1 MIYFDNAATTLQ
13 KPPCVAQ
20 AVLEAM
26 TTFGNPGR
34 GVHEPAMA
42 ASRAVYEARCAL
54 AQLFHAE
61 NPARIA
67 FTANATQ
74 ALNIAIKGILNPG
87 DHVITTAMEHNSVL
101 RPLYELEGQ
110 RAALTIL
117 PADRQGRID
126 YGGFEAAI
134 RDNTRAIV
142 CTHGS
147 NLTGNLLD
155 IGRIG
160 AIAKRYG
167 LLFVVDAS
175 QTAGVFPIDVQEMNI
190 DILCFT
196 GHKGLLGP
204 QGTAGLYVREGVT
217 VRPLL
222 TGGSGV
228 QSHSKTHPSQMPT
241 ALEAGTLNAHGL
253 AGLNAGVRYLLERG
267 IGTLRQKE
275 LDFTWAFYEGVKKIP
290 GITVYGDF
298 SARERCPI
306 VSLNVRDYD
315 SAQVSDALF
324 SEFGIATRP
333 GAHCAPLLHDALGT
347 GQRGAVR
354 FSFSHYNTME
364 QINTAIA
371 ALREIAQEEEIWKK
385 W

>member
-110 RAALTIL
+110 GAALTIL

-175 QTAGVFPIDVQEMNI
+175 QTAGVFPIDVKEMNI

-204 QGTAGLYVREGVT
+204 QGTGGLYVREDVT

-324 SEFGIATRP
+324 STFGIATRP

>member
-175 QTAGVFPIDVQEMNI
+175 QTAGVVPIDVGKMNI

-204 QGTAGLYVREGVT
+204 QGTGGLYVREGVT

-324 SEFGIATRP
+324 STFGIATRP

>member
-13 KPPCVAQ
+13 KPECVLR
-20 AVLEAM
+20 AVIEAM
-26 TTFGNPGR
+26 GTFGNPGR
-34 GVHEPAMA
+34 GVHEPALA
-42 ASRAVYEARCAL
+42 ASRAVYETRCAL
-54 AQLFHAE
+54 AQLFHGE
-61 NPARIA
+61 NPANIA
-67 FTANATQ
+67 FTANATA
-74 ALNIAIKGILNPG
+74 ALNTAIKGILNPG

-101 RPLYELEGQ
+101 RPLYELEDRG
-110 RAALTIL
+110 AELTIL
-117 PADRQGRID
+117 PADDRGRID
-126 YGGFEAAI
+126 YNAFSAAI

-155 IGRIG
+155 IGKIG
-160 AIAKRYG
+160 TIAKAHG

-175 QTAGVFPIDVQEMNI
+175 QTAGVFPIDVQKMDI

-204 QGTAGLYVREGVT
+204 QGTGGLYVREGVD

-228 QSHSKTHPSQMPT
+228 QSHSKTHPIQMPT

-253 AGLNAGVRYLLERG
+253 AGLNAGVCYLLEAG
-267 IGTLRQKE
+267 IDAVRQKALE
-275 LDFTWAFYEGVKKIP
+275 LMWAFYDGVKDIP
-290 GITVYGDF
+290 GVTVYGDF
-298 SARERCPI
+298 SQRERCPI
-306 VSLNVRDYD
+306 VSLNLRDYD

-324 SEFGIATRP
+324 SQYGIATRP
-333 GAHCAPLLHDALGT
+333 GAHCAPLMHDALGT
-347 GQRGAVR
+347 GSRGAVR

-364 QINTAIA
+364 EINTAIA
-371 ALREIAQEEEIWKK
+371 ALREIAQEE
-385 W
+385 

>member
-101 RPLYELEGQ
+101 RPLYELEEQGVE
-110 RAALTIL
+110 LTIL
-117 PADRQGRID
+117 PADKRGRVA
-126 YGGFEAAI
+126 YEAFEAAI
-134 RDNTRAIV
+134 RSNTRAIV

-147 NLTGNLLD
+147 NLTGNLVD
-155 IGRIG
+155 VGKIG
-160 AIAKRYG
+160 AIAKAHG
-167 LLFVVDAS
+167 LLLVVDAS
-175 QTAGVFPIDVQEMNI
+175 QTAGIIPIDVEKMNI

-204 QGTAGLYVREGVT
+204 QGTGGLYVREGVT

-324 SEFGIATRP
+324 STFGIATRP